1 MKILG
6 LIDIFATALLL
17 ATAYNIDIPSKVIIP
32 VAVCLFLKALI
43 CLKDIGSMFDVGT
56 GVLLLVSLSVTF
68 HPAFF
73 FIAAILIGSKGIM
86 SLLA

>member
-6 LIDIFATALLL
+6 LIDIFATFLLL
-17 ATAYNIDIPSKVIIP
+17 AIAYNIDVPSKIIIP

-43 CLKDIGSMFDVGT
+43 CLMDIGSMFDIGT
-56 GVLLLVSLSVTF
+56 GVLLILSLSMTF
-68 HPAFF
+68 HPAIL

-86 SLLA
+86 SLFA